1 MQPRLD
7 QEDREGDASP
17 ARDGIEQV
25 VAPAIIDHHD
35 RQQRC
40 EAEDTSEPHVK
51 DEAAGRI
58 PLVLHDGLQARRI
71 EDLDPAGK
79 TADDG
84 FIPSAFPPCVS
95 VPSLSWHMISFLV

>member
-7 QEDREGDASP
+7 QEDREADASP
-17 ARDGIEQV
+17 ARGVIEQV